1 MASPSVVK
9 NLPANSGDTRD
20 MSSIPESGRSP
31 GEGKGNPL
39 QYSFL
44 ENSLNRGAWK
54 ATVHG
59 VSRVKQDL
67 VIQLPPPNQLKDHWL
82 SPLQGKDQQGHTI
95 RSITHSGLLN
105 SFLENS
111 MDRGSWQAILHEV
124 AKSQTQLATEHT
136 HHSFSYQ
143 ASFHSVEPLVWSTL
157 QEMLE
162 ISPIFFLCDRDQK
175 HIITNHNH
183 SLF

>member
-59 VSRVKQDL
+59 VARVKQDL
-67 VIQLPPPNQLKDHWL
+67 VIQLPPPNQLKDH
-82 SPLQGKDQQGHTI
+82 
-95 RSITHSGLLN
+95 
-105 SFLENS
+105 
-111 MDRGSWQAILHEV
+111 
-124 AKSQTQLATEHT
+124 
-136 HHSFSYQ
+136 
-143 ASFHSVEPLVWSTL
+143 
-157 QEMLE
+157 
-162 ISPIFFLCDRDQK
+162 
-175 HIITNHNH
+175 
-183 SLF
+183 